1 MEQYKVEIT
10 ETLSRVVEVNANS
23 NDEAVDIVRQLYG
36 ESEIVL
42 DESDYVDT
50 KFNTL

>member
-23 NDEAVDIVRQLYG
+23 SDEAINIVRQLY
-36 ESEIVL
+36 EEREIVL
-42 DESDYVDT
+42 DSSDYLETEID
-50 KFNTL
+50 LM